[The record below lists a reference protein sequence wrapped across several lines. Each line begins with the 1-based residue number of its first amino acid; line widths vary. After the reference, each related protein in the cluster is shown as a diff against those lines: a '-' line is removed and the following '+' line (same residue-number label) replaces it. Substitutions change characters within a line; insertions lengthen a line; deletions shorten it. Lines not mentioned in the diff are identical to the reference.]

1 METTSIVFQQTLTM
15 AIYMLVGF
23 ALFKGGK
30 ITKEGSKSLANL
42 LVWLIIP
49 AVIINSFC
57 VELSL
62 EKLRAMGLSALLAA
76 VALAVSAAI
85 SHFAF
90 KKSPVDNFAAAFS
103 NCGFMGIPLVRAG
116 FGDEAV
122 FLLVGFVVLLNLLQW
137 TYGAALLKGD
147 KGAVSLKGVLLNPIT
162 VGTAAGVVLF
172 VTGLGSRLPGVLG
185 GAIGGLAALNSPIAM
200 LVLGIYMA
208 QTSLKE
214 TVMSPRLYVLSAVR
228 LLLIPAVT
236 LALLTPL
243 PVDLTMKYVIL
254 LGASA
259 PVGAN
264 VAVYAQLYGKDYSYA
279 CRTVVL
285 STVLSILTLPVLV
298 AAAGILW

>member
-62 EKLRAMGLSALLAA
+62 EKLRALGLSALLAA

-162 VGTAAGVVLF
+162 VGTAVGVVLF

-214 TVMSPRLYVLSAVR
+214 TVTSPRLYVLSAVR

>member
-62 EKLRAMGLSALLAA
+62 EKLRALGLSALLAA

-214 TVMSPRLYVLSAVR
+214 TVTSPRLYVLSAVR

>member
-1 METTSIVFQQTLTM
+1 METTGIVFQQTLTM

-49 AVIINSFC
+49 AVIVNSFC
-57 VELSL
+57 VEPSM
-62 EKLRAMGLSALLAA
+62 EKLRALGLSALLAA
-76 VALAVSAAI
+76 AALAVSAAI
-85 SHFAF
+85 AHFAF
-90 KKSPVDNFAAAFS
+90 RKSPIDNFAAAFS

-137 TYGAALLKGD
+137 TYGAALLKGE
-147 KGAVSLKGVLLNPIT
+147 KEAVSLKGVLLNPIT
-162 VGTAAGVVLF
+162 VGTAAGLLLF
-172 VTGLGSRLPGVLG
+172 VTGLGSRLPGVLS
-185 GAIGGLAALNSPIAM
+185 GAIGGLAALNSPVAM
-200 LVLGIYMA
+200 LVLGVYMA

-214 TVMSPRLYVLSAVR
+214 TAMSPRLYALSAVR
-228 LLLIPAVT
+228 LILIPAVT

-279 CRTVVL
+279 CKTVVL
-285 STVLSILTLPVLV
+285 STVLSILTLPVLA
-298 AAAGILW
+298 AAAGLLW

>member
-62 EKLRAMGLSALLAA
+62 EKLRALGLSALLAA
-76 VALAVSAAI
+76 VALVVSAAI

-185 GAIGGLAALNSPIAM
+185 GAIGGLAALNSPVAM

>member
-62 EKLRAMGLSALLAA
+62 EKLRALGLSALLAA

-162 VGTAAGVVLF
+162 VGTDAGVVLF

-185 GAIGGLAALNSPIAM
+185 GAIGGLAALNSPVAM

>member
-62 EKLRAMGLSALLAA
+62 EKLRALGLSALLAA

-90 KKSPVDNFAAAFS
+90 KKSPIDNFAAAFS

>member
-62 EKLRAMGLSALLAA
+62 EKLRALGLSALLAA

-200 LVLGIYMA
+200 LLLGIYMA

-264 VAVYAQLYGKDYSYA
+264 VAVYARSEERRVGKE
-279 CRTVVL
+279 C
-285 STVLSILTLPVLV
+285 
-298 AAAGILW
+298 

>member
-1 METTSIVFQQTLTM
+1 M
-15 AIYMLVGF
+15 
-23 ALFKGGK
+23 
-30 ITKEGSKSLANL
+30 
-42 LVWLIIP
+42 
-49 AVIINSFC
+49 
-57 VELSL
+57 
-62 EKLRAMGLSALLAA
+62 
-76 VALAVSAAI
+76 
-85 SHFAF
+85 
-90 KKSPVDNFAAAFS
+90 
-103 NCGFMGIPLVRAG
+103 
-116 FGDEAV
+116 
-122 FLLVGFVVLLNLLQW
+122 
-137 TYGAALLKGD
+137 
-147 KGAVSLKGVLLNPIT
+147 LLNPIT

-214 TVMSPRLYVLSAVR
+214 TVTSPRLYVLSAVR

>member
-62 EKLRAMGLSALLAA
+62 EKLRALGLSALLAA

-162 VGTAAGVVLF
+162 VGTAVGVVLF

-185 GAIGGLAALNSPIAM
+185 GAIGGLAALNSPVAM

-264 VAVYAQLYGKDYSYA
+264 VAVYAQLYGEDYSYA

>member
-62 EKLRAMGLSALLAA
+62 EKLRALGLSALLAA

-162 VGTAAGVVLF
+162 VGTAVGVVLF

>member
-62 EKLRAMGLSALLAA
+62 EKLRALGLSALLAA

-185 GAIGGLAALNSPIAM
+185 GAIGGLAALNSPVAM

-298 AAAGILW
+298 AAAGSLW

>member
-62 EKLRAMGLSALLAA
+62 EKLRALGLSALLAA

-162 VGTAAGVVLF
+162 VGTAVGVVLF

-185 GAIGGLAALNSPIAM
+185 GAIGGLAALNSPVAM

>member
-62 EKLRAMGLSALLAA
+62 EKLRALGLSALLAA

-172 VTGLGSRLPGVLG
+172 VTGLGSRLPGVRG
-185 GAIGGLAALNSPIAM
+185 GAIGGLAALNAPVAM

>member
-1 METTSIVFQQTLTM
+1 M
-15 AIYMLVGF
+15 
-23 ALFKGGK
+23 
-30 ITKEGSKSLANL
+30 
-42 LVWLIIP
+42 
-49 AVIINSFC
+49 
-57 VELSL
+57 
-62 EKLRAMGLSALLAA
+62 EKLRALGLSALLAA

-162 VGTAAGVVLF
+162 VGTAVGVVLF

-185 GAIGGLAALNSPIAM
+185 GAIGGLAALNSPVAM

>member
-62 EKLRAMGLSALLAA
+62 EKLRALGLSALLAA
-76 VALAVSAAI
+76 VALAVSAGI

-185 GAIGGLAALNSPIAM
+185 GAIGGLAALNSPVAM

>member
-62 EKLRAMGLSALLAA
+62 EKLRALGLSALLAA

-137 TYGAALLKGD
+137 TYGAALLKGE

-185 GAIGGLAALNSPIAM
+185 GAIGGLAALNSPVAM

>member
-62 EKLRAMGLSALLAA
+62 EKLRALGLSALLAA
-76 VALAVSAAI
+76 VALAFSAAI

>member
-15 AIYMLVGF
+15 AIYMLGGF

-62 EKLRAMGLSALLAA
+62 EKLRALGLSALLAA

-185 GAIGGLAALNSPIAM
+185 GAIGGLAALNSPVAM

>member
-62 EKLRAMGLSALLAA
+62 EKLRALGLSALLAA

-185 GAIGGLAALNSPIAM
+185 GAIGGLAALNSPVAM

>member
-62 EKLRAMGLSALLAA
+62 EKLRALGLSALLAA

>member
-62 EKLRAMGLSALLAA
+62 EKLRALGLSALLAA

-162 VGTAAGVVLF
+162 VGTAAGLVLF

-214 TVMSPRLYVLSAVR
+214 TVTSPRLYVLSAVR

>member
-23 ALFKGGK
+23 ALFKGEK

-62 EKLRAMGLSALLAA
+62 EKLRALGLSALLAA

-185 GAIGGLAALNSPIAM
+185 GAIGGLAALNSPVAM

>member
-62 EKLRAMGLSALLAA
+62 EKLRALGLSALLAA

-162 VGTAAGVVLF
+162 VGTAVGVVLF

-200 LVLGIYMA
+200 LVLGIDMA

-285 STVLSILTLPVLV
+285 STVLSILTLPVFV
-298 AAAGILW
+298 AAAGLLW

>member
-62 EKLRAMGLSALLAA
+62 EKLRALGLSALLAA

-264 VAVYAQLYGKDYSYA
+264 VAVYAQLYGNDYSYA